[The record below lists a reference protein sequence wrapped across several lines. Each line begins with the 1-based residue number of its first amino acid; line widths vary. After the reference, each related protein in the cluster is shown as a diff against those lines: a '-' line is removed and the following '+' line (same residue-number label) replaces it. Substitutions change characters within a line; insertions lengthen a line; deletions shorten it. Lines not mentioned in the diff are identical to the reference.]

1 MNIFICYIYR
11 DLLYPLTTT
20 TMSNDAK
27 RIENSKANFFVRII
41 IMSAFLAL
49 TVGVMGM
56 TMLD

>member
-11 DLLYPLTTT
+11 DLLYTLTTT

>member
-1 MNIFICYIYR
+1 MN
-11 DLLYPLTTT
+11 
-20 TMSNDAK
+20 NDAK
-27 RIENSKANFFVRII
+27 RRGNSKANFFVRII

>member
-1 MNIFICYIYR
+1 
-11 DLLYPLTTT
+11 
-20 TMSNDAK
+20 MSNDAK
-27 RIENSKANFFVRII
+27 IRENSKTNFFVRII